1 MWLQNKLKK
10 GLASLLT
17 WKNNVRRFALSVI
30 ISITILNFMMP
41 YVAEA
46 QELEGEAYAPSGSSF
61 DTQTN
66 LWSNQKDVE
75 VCYFNCGGIPN
86 VRNRTRYEVHTGE
99 QILYAPYRQGY
110 RFAGW
115 YTDRGRH
122 KRVKYISTDSPR
134 TYILYAK
141 WTPQIN
147 NRENVLNYNYR
158 TKSSDKSTILLKD
171 LDFSFYDSIDIP
183 GMPDTRQDDLLNQYI
198 FSESQ

>member
-66 LWSNQKDVE
+66 LWSIQKDVPE
-75 VCYFNCGGIPN
+75 NRFCMHRIGRDIVLQAGIQ
-86 VRNRTRYEVHTGE
+86 TED
-99 QILYAPYRQGY
+99 A
-110 RFAGW
+110 
-115 YTDRGRH
+115 
-122 KRVKYISTDSPR
+122 
-134 TYILYAK
+134 
-141 WTPQIN
+141 IN
-147 NRENVLNYNYR
+147 
-158 TKSSDKSTILLKD
+158 
-171 LDFSFYDSIDIP
+171 
-183 GMPDTRQDDLLNQYI
+183 G
-198 FSESQ
+198 

>member
-1 MWLQNKLKK
+1 MMWQQNKLKK

-86 VRNRTRYEVHTGE
+86 ERNRTRYEVHTGE

-115 YTDRGRH
+115 YSDRGRH
-122 KRVKYISTDSPR
+122 KRVKYISTNRPR

-147 NRENVLNYNYR
+147 NRENVLHYNYR
-158 TKSSDKSTILLKD
+158 ISDILLD
-171 LDFSFYDSIDIP
+171 
-183 GMPDTRQDDLLNQYI
+183 YI
-198 FSESQ
+198 F